1 MTQPAAASNGDG
13 VVTSLPRVMRAI
25 TIDRYGGPEVAQLQG
40 DVPVP
45 TPLPGQVLVQV
56 VCAGVNFMDIH
67 TRQGKYQQS
76 RTYPPRVPCT
86 LGMEGAGGV
95 VALGDGVT
103 HLAVGDRVAWCI
115 AWGSYAQYA
124 CVPAFQ
130 AARLPDAIGF
140 DVAAAAMF
148 QGSTAHYLVNDV
160 AQLAPGH
167 SCLVHA
173 ASGSIGQLLIQL
185 AKRLGATVFATA
197 STPQKCAVA
206 AQRGADQTLL
216 YDGFADA
223 VRNATAGRGVDVV
236 FDSLGKATL
245 RESLR
250 AARTRGLIVNYG
262 NVSGSVVDL
271 DPMELGE
278 AGSLLLT
285 RPRLADHM
293 TDAATIQRRADEVFS
308 AIAEGSLRIDMAEP
322 CTLDDVHLVHARIE
336 ARQQIGKSVLW
347 LDDRYR

>member
-1 MTQPAAASNGDG
+1 MNA
-13 VVTSLPRVMRAI
+13 LPTPRTMRAI
-25 TIDRYGGPEVAQLQG
+25 TIERYGGPEVVQLRS

-45 TPLPGQVLVQV
+45 APLAGQVLVQV

-67 TRQGKYQQS
+67 TRQGKYRQS
-76 RTYPPRVPCT
+76 RTYPPRLPCT
-86 LGMEGAGGV
+86 LGMEGAGV
-95 VALGDGVT
+95 VLALGAGVA

-130 AARLPDAIGF
+130 AARIPDTIGF
-140 DVAAAAMF
+140 DIAAAAMF
-148 QGSTAHYLVNDV
+148 QGSTAHYLVDDV
-160 AQLAPGH
+160 ARLRPGH

-173 ASGSIGQLLIQL
+173 GSGSIGQLLIQM

-197 STPQKCAVA
+197 STPEKRAVA
-206 AQRGADQTLL
+206 AQRGADQTLA
-216 YDGFADA
+216 YDNGGFADA
-223 VRNATAGRGVDVV
+223 VRAATGGQGVDVV
-236 FDSLGKATL
+236 FDSLGQATL
-245 RESLR
+245 RDSFR

-262 NVSGSVVDL
+262 NVSGSVADL

-293 TDAATIQRRADEVFS
+293 RDAATIQRRADAVFS
-308 AIAEGSLRIDMAEP
+308 AIAAGALTIDRAAP

-336 ARQQIGKSVLW
+336 AREQVGKSVVW
-347 LDDRYR
+347 IDERHR

>member
-1 MTQPAAASNGDG
+1 MNARPT
-13 VVTSLPRVMRAI
+13 PRSMRAI
-25 TIDRYGGPEVAQLQG
+25 TIERYGGPEVAQLRG

-45 TPLPGQVLVQV
+45 APLPGQVLVQV

-67 TRQGKYQQS
+67 TRQGKYRQS
-76 RTYPPRVPCT
+76 RTYPPRLPCT
-86 LGMEGAGGV
+86 LGMEGAGV
-95 VALGDGVT
+95 VLALGEGVT

-130 AARLPDAIGF
+130 AARIPDAIGF
-140 DVAAAAMF
+140 DLAAAAMF
-148 QGSTAHYLVNDV
+148 QGSTAHYLVDDV
-160 AQLAPGH
+160 ARLGPGQ

-173 ASGSIGQLLIQL
+173 GSGSIGQLLIQM

-197 STPQKCAVA
+197 STPEKRAVA
-206 AQRGADQTLL
+206 AQRGADQTLA
-216 YDGFADA
+216 YDNGGFADA
-223 VRNATAGRGVDVV
+223 VRAATGGRGVDVV
-236 FDSLGKATL
+236 FDSLGQATL
-245 RESLR
+245 RDSFR
-250 AARTRGLIVNYG
+250 AARIRGLIVNYG
-262 NVSGSVVDL
+262 NVSGSVTDL

-293 TDAATIQRRADEVFS
+293 TDAATIQRRADAVFS
-308 AIAEGSLRIDMAEP
+308 AIAAGALTIDRAAP

-336 ARQQIGKSVLW
+336 AREQVGKSVVWIDERL
-347 LDDRYR
+347 R

>member
-1 MTQPAAASNGDG
+1 MNARPT
-13 VVTSLPRVMRAI
+13 PRSMRAI
-25 TIDRYGGPEVAQLQG
+25 TIERYGGPEVAQLRA

-45 TPLPGQVLVQV
+45 APLAGQVLVQV

-67 TRQGKYQQS
+67 TRQGKYRQS
-76 RTYPPRVPCT
+76 RTYPPRLPCT
-86 LGMEGAGGV
+86 LGMEGAGV
-95 VALGDGVT
+95 VLALGEGVT

-130 AARLPDAIGF
+130 AARIPDAIGF
-140 DVAAAAMF
+140 DLAAAAMF
-148 QGSTAHYLVNDV
+148 QGSTAHYLVDDV
-160 AQLAPGH
+160 ARLGPGQ

-173 ASGSIGQLLIQL
+173 GSGSIGQLLIQM

-197 STPQKCAVA
+197 STPQKRAVA
-206 AQRGADQTLL
+206 AQRGADQTLA
-216 YDGFADA
+216 YDNGGFADA
-223 VRNATAGRGVDVV
+223 VRAATGGRGVDVV

-245 RESLR
+245 RDSFR

-262 NVSGSVVDL
+262 NVSGSVADL

-293 TDAATIQRRADEVFS
+293 TDAATIQRRADAVFS
-308 AIAEGSLRIDMAEP
+308 AIAAGALTIDRAAP

-336 ARQQIGKSVLW
+336 AREQVGKSVVWIDEGL
-347 LDDRYR
+347 R

>member
-1 MTQPAAASNGDG
+1 MNARPT
-13 VVTSLPRVMRAI
+13 PRSMRAI
-25 TIDRYGGPEVAQLQG
+25 TIERYGGPEVAQLRG

-45 TPLPGQVLVQV
+45 APLPGQVLVQV

-67 TRQGKYQQS
+67 TRQGKYRQS
-76 RTYPPRVPCT
+76 RTYPPRLPCT
-86 LGMEGAGGV
+86 LGMEGAGV
-95 VALGDGVT
+95 VLALGEGVT

-130 AARLPDAIGF
+130 AARIPDAIGF
-140 DVAAAAMF
+140 DLAAAAMF
-148 QGSTAHYLVNDV
+148 QGSTAHYLVDDV
-160 AQLAPGH
+160 ARLGPGQ

-173 ASGSIGQLLIQL
+173 GSGSIGQLLIQM

-197 STPQKCAVA
+197 STPEKRAVA
-206 AQRGADQTLL
+206 AQRGADQTLA
-216 YDGFADA
+216 YDNGGFADA
-223 VRNATAGRGVDVV
+223 VRAATGGRGVDVV

-245 RESLR
+245 RDSFR

-262 NVSGSVVDL
+262 NVSGSVTDL

-293 TDAATIQRRADEVFS
+293 TDAATIQRRADAVFS
-308 AIAEGSLRIDMAEP
+308 AIAAGALTIDRAAH

-336 ARQQIGKSVLW
+336 AREQVGKSVVWIDEGL
-347 LDDRYR
+347 R

>member
-1 MTQPAAASNGDG
+1 MNA
-13 VVTSLPRVMRAI
+13 LPTPRTMRAI
-25 TIDRYGGPEVAQLQG
+25 TIERYGGPEVVQQRG

-45 TPLPGQVLVQV
+45 APLAGQVLVQV

-67 TRQGKYQQS
+67 TRQGKYRQS
-76 RTYPPRVPCT
+76 STYPPRLPCT
-86 LGMEGAGGV
+86 LGMEGAGV
-95 VALGDGVT
+95 VLALGAGVA

-130 AARLPDAIGF
+130 AARIPDTIGF
-140 DVAAAAMF
+140 DIAAAAMF
-148 QGSTAHYLVNDV
+148 QGSTAHYLVDDV
-160 AQLAPGH
+160 ARLRPGH

-173 ASGSIGQLLIQL
+173 GSGSIGQLLIQM

-197 STPQKCAVA
+197 STPEKRAVA
-206 AQRGADQTLL
+206 AQRGADQTLA
-216 YDGFADA
+216 YDNGGFADA
-223 VRNATAGRGVDVV
+223 VRAATGGQGVDVV
-236 FDSLGKATL
+236 FDSLGQATL
-245 RESLR
+245 RDSFR

-262 NVSGSVVDL
+262 NVSGSVADL

-293 TDAATIQRRADEVFS
+293 RDAATIQRRADAVFS
-308 AIAEGSLRIDMAEP
+308 AIAAGALTIDRAAP

-336 ARQQIGKSVLW
+336 AREQVGKSVVW
-347 LDDRYR
+347 IDERHR

>member
-1 MTQPAAASNGDG
+1 MSDSRTAA
-13 VVTSLPRVMRAI
+13 VPRVMRAI
-25 TIDRYGGPEVAQLQG
+25 TIDRYGGPEVAQLRS

-45 TPLPGQVLVQV
+45 APQPGEVLVQV

-67 TRQGKYQQS
+67 TRQGKYRQS

-86 LGMEGAGGV
+86 LGMEGAGV
-95 VALGDGVT
+95 VLALGAGVT

-130 AARLPDAIGF
+130 AARIPDTIGF
-140 DVAAAAMF
+140 DLAAAAMF
-148 QGSTAHYLVNDV
+148 QGSTAHYLVDDV
-160 AQLAPGH
+160 ARLGPGQ

-173 ASGSIGQLLIQL
+173 GSGSIGQLLIQM
-185 AKRLGATVFATA
+185 AKRLGVTVFATA
-197 STPQKCAVA
+197 STPEKRAVA
-206 AQRGADQTLL
+206 AQRGADQTLA
-216 YDGFADA
+216 YDNGGFADA
-223 VRNATAGRGVDVV
+223 VRAATGGRGVDVV
-236 FDSLGKATL
+236 FDSLGQATL
-245 RESLR
+245 RDSFR

-271 DPMELGE
+271 DPIELGE

-293 TDAATIQRRADEVFS
+293 TDAATIQRRADAVFC
-308 AIAEGSLRIDMAEP
+308 AIAAGALTIDMAAP

-336 ARQQIGKSVLW
+336 ARAQLGKSVVWIDEGL
-347 LDDRYR
+347 R

>member
-1 MTQPAAASNGDG
+1 
-13 VVTSLPRVMRAI
+13 MRAI
-25 TIDRYGGPEVAQLQG
+25 TIERYGGPEVAQLRG

-45 TPLPGQVLVQV
+45 APLPGQVLVQV

-67 TRQGKYQQS
+67 TRQGKYRQS
-76 RTYPPRVPCT
+76 RTYPPRLPCT
-86 LGMEGAGGV
+86 LGMEGAGV
-95 VALGDGVT
+95 VLALGEGVT

-130 AARLPDAIGF
+130 AARIPDTIGF
-140 DVAAAAMF
+140 DIAAAAMF
-148 QGSTAHYLVNDV
+148 QGSTAHYLVDDV
-160 AQLAPGH
+160 ARLRPGH

-173 ASGSIGQLLIQL
+173 GSGSIGQLLIQM

-197 STPQKCAVA
+197 STPEKRAVA
-206 AQRGADQTLL
+206 AQRGADQTLA
-216 YDGFADA
+216 YDNGGFADA
-223 VRNATAGRGVDVV
+223 VRAATGGQGVDVV
-236 FDSLGKATL
+236 FDSLGQATL
-245 RESLR
+245 RDSFR

-262 NVSGSVVDL
+262 NVSGSVADL

-293 TDAATIQRRADEVFS
+293 TDAATIQRRADAVFS
-308 AIAEGSLRIDMAEP
+308 AIAAGALTIDRAAP

-336 ARQQIGKSVLW
+336 AREQVGKSVVWIDEGL
-347 LDDRYR
+347 R

>member
-1 MTQPAAASNGDG
+1 MNARPT
-13 VVTSLPRVMRAI
+13 PRSMRAI
-25 TIDRYGGPEVAQLQG
+25 TIERYGGPEVAQLRG

-45 TPLPGQVLVQV
+45 APLPGQVLVQV

-67 TRQGKYQQS
+67 TRQGKYRQS
-76 RTYPPRVPCT
+76 RTYPPRLPCT
-86 LGMEGAGGV
+86 LGMEGAGV
-95 VALGDGVT
+95 VLALGEGVT

-130 AARLPDAIGF
+130 AARIPDAIGF
-140 DVAAAAMF
+140 DLAAAAMF
-148 QGSTAHYLVNDV
+148 QGSTAHYLVDDV
-160 AQLAPGH
+160 ARLGLGQ

-173 ASGSIGQLLIQL
+173 GSGSIGQLLIQM

-197 STPQKCAVA
+197 STPEKRAVA
-206 AQRGADQTLL
+206 AQRGADQTLA
-216 YDGFADA
+216 YDNGGFADA
-223 VRNATAGRGVDVV
+223 VRAATGGRGVDVV

-245 RESLR
+245 RDSFR

-262 NVSGSVVDL
+262 NVSGSVTDL

-293 TDAATIQRRADEVFS
+293 TDAATIQRRADAVFS
-308 AIAEGSLRIDMAEP
+308 AIAAGALTIDRAAP

-336 ARQQIGKSVLW
+336 AREQVGKSVVWIDEGL
-347 LDDRYR
+347 R